1 MKTQIT
7 EKRKEKTDK
16 LKLHFEI
23 LSLVFVLTLITV
35 IMILSSYDN
44 VAKENEELSKGYV
57 EVFKESE
64 LHEILEFSDELSIK
78 KDLSTPNKAGKSEI

>member
-16 LKLHFEI
+16 LKIHFEI

-44 VAKENEELSKGYV
+44 VARENEELSKEYV

-64 LHEILEFSDELSIK
+64 LYEILEFSDT
-78 KDLSTPNKAGKSEI
+78 LSTKNDSSKLYNCGIAEI